1 MMTRMKSVNLV
12 YIQSIDPIKSLLL
25 MKTIINM
32 IYDFNILLKI
42 SKQYRRITII
52 TMNNYSSGY
61 ETIRYRVFSLIQM
74 YKLLGG
80 QVLVQIFL
88 WLWSVSRPKSMQKY
102 FKIGSPWSICL
113 KIFDTIRTGLKF

>member
-1 MMTRMKSVNLV
+1 MTRMKSVNLV

-88 WLWSVSRPKSMQKY
+88 WFWSVSRPKSMQKY
-102 FKIGSPWSICL
+102 FKIGSPWSISL
-113 KIFDTIRTGLKF
+113 KIFDTIRTGLRL